1 MSIYNC
7 ITNNIRKKD
16 CSLTNTKDPLVIK
29 KRRGEDGNRLI
40 TLRIHEELLAEID
53 KIAAE
58 ANYSRNELIN
68 KILEHGVKNLIIE
81 K

>member
-1 MSIYNC
+1 MA
-7 ITNNIRKKD
+7 
-16 CSLTNTKDPLVIK
+16 NTKDPLVIK
-29 KRRGEDGNRLI
+29 KCRGEDGNRLI
-40 TLRIHEELLAEID
+40 TLRIQEELLAEID